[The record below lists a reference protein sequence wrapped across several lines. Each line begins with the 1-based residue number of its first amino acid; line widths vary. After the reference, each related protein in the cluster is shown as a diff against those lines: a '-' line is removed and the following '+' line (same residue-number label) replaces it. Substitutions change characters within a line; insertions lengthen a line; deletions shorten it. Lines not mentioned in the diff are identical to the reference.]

1 MFESFRIS
9 WRLFKVSWNVLG
21 KDKEIMIFPVL
32 CGAAL
37 TLLWLIFL
45 VSFIF
50 FFILNG
56 VIFSVASS
64 WLFWV
69 TLFLIFFLLILGTY
83 FIAIFF
89 EAAIIGCA
97 TIRLNGGDP
106 TVKDGLRIASS
117 RIGKLFGWAVI
128 AATVGI
134 IVQILASYFR
144 RNLVAQ
150 FVLASLEMAWGIAIM
165 FVVPVILYENLG
177 GFKAVKRSAY
187 IIKHNFGVSLISQF
201 TLSLVALPFILLG
214 TIVLLAGLIIMVYS
228 IILGILL
235 IIAAIASFL
244 VLAVVFTALAGIML
258 AALYKYART
267 GTIGSGYDEILNAGG
282 LTVAPAPAAA

>member
-32 CGAAL
+32 SGVVIA
-37 TLLWLIFL
+37 LLWISFLIP
-45 VSFIF
+45 VIF
-50 FFILNG
+50 FSLLGGISSAIGDWIFWIL
-56 VIFSVASS
+56 
-64 WLFWV
+64 
-69 TLFLIFFLLILGTY
+69 LFLFYIASY

-134 IVQILASYFR
+134 IVQALASYFK
-144 RNLVAQ
+144 RNFVAQ
-150 FVLASLEMAWGIAIM
+150 LVLSFLEMAWSIAIM

-177 GFKAVKRSAY
+177 GFKAIKRSAS
-187 IIKHNFGVSLISQF
+187 IIRRTLGVSLITQF
-201 TLSLVALPFILLG
+201 TLSGVAFIFAL
-214 TIVLLAGLIIMVYS
+214 
-228 IILGILL
+228 LGILWL
-235 IIAAIASFL
+235 GGGIIVMVAYSFIIGIILVVSAVIYFLFLAILFS
-244 VLAVVFTALAGIML
+244 ALSGIVM

-267 GTIGSGYDEILNAGG
+267 GKIGAGYEQILTAGG
-282 LTVAPAPAAA
+282 VSIAPSPGAA